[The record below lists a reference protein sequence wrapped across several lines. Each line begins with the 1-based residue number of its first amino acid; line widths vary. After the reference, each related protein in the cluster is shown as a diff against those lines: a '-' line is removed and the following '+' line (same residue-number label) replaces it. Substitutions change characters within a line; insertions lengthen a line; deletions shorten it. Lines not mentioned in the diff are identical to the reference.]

1 MVSGYA
7 IKGFADALDKRDQN
21 ILADRKMRLLEK
33 EQEEKEFSGIKSFL
47 DQLPNSYS
55 GSNDTKN
62 TSKEKA
68 EILLNLGN
76 SLGGDSEIYE
86 SLAGGSLQNLKNA
99 QVIITDA
106 RKRFLE
112 GGGSFTTEDA
122 NEAFSFFRK
131 EVIEKENPIT
141 VEQVLERWGFT
152 DDPNTVIE
160 GYGVSV
166 SEAAMR
172 FADIYNQPTTLIG
185 MEGAIPPK
193 EVNVE
198 EYNRFLNLYKQQA
211 TDLLLDERQKVGDES
226 IMGMF
231 YQDAINAID
240 KGSFAMFKNIVPN
253 IAAEFSTSIINQYP
267 YLGNNN
273 LILNEFGRGLSFT
286 ADDRGDL
293 AMINAIK
300 SGLLGVGSVWST
312 AEIDDET
319 GKVKIIN
326 TNTLTEE
333 FVESAMNQ

>member
-7 IKGFADALDKRDQN
+7 IKGVADFLDKRDEN

-33 EQEEKEFSGIKSFL
+33 EQEDKKFAGIKSFL
-47 DQLPNSYS
+47 DQLPDSYS

-62 TSKEKA
+62 KSREKA
-68 EILLNLGN
+68 EILLSLEN
-76 SLGGDSEIYE
+76 SLGVDSEIYE
-86 SLAGGSLQNLKNA
+86 SLAGGSLQNLKDA
-99 QVIITDA
+99 QAIITKA
-106 RKRFLE
+106 REKALE
-112 GGGSFTTEDA
+112 LGGSFTKQDA

-131 EVIEKENPIT
+131 EVIEKENPVT
-141 VEQVLERWGFT
+141 VDQILERFGIT
-152 DDPNTVIE
+152 DDPDTVLE
-160 GYGVSV
+160 GYGMII
-166 SEAAMR
+166 SEAAQR
-172 FADIYNQPTTLIG
+172 IADIANQPTTLIG
-185 MEGAIPPK
+185 MEGAITPR

-211 TDLLLDERQKVGDES
+211 TDLLLNEINRVGKDEMAV
-226 IMGMF
+226 I
-231 YQDAINAID
+231 YQDAIDAIE
-240 KGSFAMFKNIVPN
+240 KGSFANFKNIVPN
-253 IAAEFSTSIINQYP
+253 IAAEFATSIINQYP

-312 AEIDDET
+312 AKIDDET

-326 TNTLTEE
+326 TNTLTKE